1 MMIQAA
7 HGPENFHPCHPPSIK
22 PAIHPLKAE
31 GTRPKNAEGQIPFS
45 PTNGGGDSSQGS
57 C

>member
-1 MMIQAA
+1 MIQAA
-7 HGPENFHPCHPPSIK
+7 HSPENFQPCHPPSIK

-31 GTRPKNAEGQIPFS
+31 GTRPKNAEGQTPFS